1 MLPMAIQHFL
11 SNFLWHR
18 QRIWRMVFIMPNAPV
33 VPTRAPTP
41 PSLSGRWFLA
51 VLGLSI
57 ALLGCLFVWLMTRSF
72 LRAREM
78 RTWPEVSCV
87 IITSELEQRRH
98 DENSPMEYRQ
108 NLSFGY
114 EWNGKAYTSHIQTR
128 LSRTTNHP
136 IPTRKTNHLPRQS
149 QRCRI
154 RSVEC
159 RFVGTGL
166 LNLVSVPICHRRAR
180 DHLPCHIC
188 EKSLSLKKRIRD
200 HASGEISQQKI
211 TYGCFY
217 CVLSLSS
224 TKIAVSDSLRQAK
237 WHCADSSELFY
248 LHYR

>member
-1 MLPMAIQHFL
+1 MADDAQFPKSTRNAYLAGSFMRDYHLRTRTKAARRKFADGVPTKFKFWL
-11 SNFLWHR
+11 RVEWKGLHEPK
-18 QRIWRMVFIMPNAPV
+18 PNA
-33 VPTRAPTP
+33 A
-41 PSLSGRWFLA
+41 WK
-51 VLGLSI
+51 
-57 ALLGCLFVWLMTRSF
+57 
-72 LRAREM
+72 
-78 RTWPEVSCV
+78 
-87 IITSELEQRRH
+87 
-98 DENSPMEYRQ
+98 PMV
-108 NLSFGY
+108 
-114 EWNGKAYTSHIQTR
+114 IQTR